1 MCHELRWKD
10 QSMGKDIKRGKEPSS
25 QTAGYTDGLEKTAG
39 ADAEHREHWV
49 RTGES
54 G

>member
-1 MCHELRWKD
+1 
-10 QSMGKDIKRGKEPSS
+10 MGKDIKRGKEPSS
-25 QTAGYTDGLEKTAG
+25 QTAGYTDGLEKMAG